1 MRAAAAVIF
10 TFFLF
15 AALASF
21 LLSRY
26 PNLVG
31 GQLQMVT
38 ISGISMKPHLH
49 SGDVVLLRKQAH
61 YRPGDVVAYKIP
73 NGSPGAGH
81 MVIHRVLGRLQD
93 GSFVTKGDNVSA
105 PDFWRPRPGWIV
117 GREWLTIPRVGYGF
131 AYARTAPALAAIFAL
146 FVIYALAGYTKP
158 EERDGGGASPAP
170 AESWL
175 TSHRSL
181 MAKELPPR

>member
-105 PDFWRPRPGWIV
+105 PDFWRPRPGWMV

-158 EERDGGGASPAP
+158 EAFVAS
-170 AESWL
+170 
-175 TSHRSL
+175 
-181 MAKELPPR
+181 ELQPPR